1 MTLFVVNRM
10 SGDYEFE
17 ESVAIC
23 SSQVDAEEMA
33 LAYHEAD
40 IYDDF
45 CDRMY
50 RRGQALSVALKYTSD
65 NCFDY
70 VINKANLI

>member
-10 SGDYEFE
+10 NGDYEFE

-23 SSQVDAEEMA
+23 SSQADAEEMA

-40 IYDDF
+40 IYNAF
-45 CDRMY
+45 CERMY
-50 RRGQALSVALKYTSD
+50 NWGQTLPIALKYASD

>member
-10 SGDYEFE
+10 NGDYEFE

-23 SSQVDAEEMA
+23 SSQADAEEMA
-33 LAYHEAD
+33 LAFHEAD
-40 IYDDF
+40 IYNDF
-45 CDRMY
+45 CVRMY
-50 RRGQALSVALKYTSD
+50 SWGQTLAVALKHASD

-70 VINKANLI
+70 VINEANLI